1 MNVSRSHIPLTA
13 YINPGPVHVA
23 DLYSVSMS
31 EEILFVGKV
40 TYMLDMKCVEL
51 VTLEPCTYHCMCETS
66 GLYNSGYISQGWHRE
81 GSLCFIVLLLVSLI
95 DN

>member
-13 YINPGPVHVA
+13 YINLEPVHVA
-23 DLYSVSMS
+23 VPLVYIHCVV
-31 EEILFVGKV
+31 EKV

-51 VTLEPCTYHCMCETS
+51 DTLEPCTYHCMCETS

-81 GSLCFIVLLLVSLI
+81 GQSASYRPVV
-95 DN
+95 